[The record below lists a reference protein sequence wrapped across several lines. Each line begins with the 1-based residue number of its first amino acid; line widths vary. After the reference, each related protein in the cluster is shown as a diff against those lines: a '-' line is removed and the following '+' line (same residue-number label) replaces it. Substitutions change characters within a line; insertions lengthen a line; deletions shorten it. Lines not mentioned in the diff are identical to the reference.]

1 MLYRG
6 WLKLNVYS
14 IHVLFN
20 GVFFTQRVQHCSYLS
35 FVINSVWSKWHLF
48 FYYLIDPKGFIDQP
62 RNCTLSETTFISY
75 VIRRIIIIISEVR
88 GERSVGKS
96 PPTPPSF
103 ELFIRKYTGT
113 TWRRWRKEELHSE
126 DFLSDV
132 AHPVVSDWNK
142 NSVVLLFVDCF
153 SFYSHCL
160 LTEDVAEIIG
170 LWVLEMN
177 WGWVRES
184 RLEPWE

>member
-1 MLYRG
+1 MTPFFL
-6 WLKLNVYS
+6 
-14 IHVLFN
+14 LFN
-20 GVFFTQRVQHCSYLS
+20 WSQRVHRSAKELHFVWDDFYLLCNTSYNNNY
-35 FVINSVWSKWHLF
+35 IRGKRW
-48 FYYLIDPKGFIDQP
+48 
-62 RNCTLSETTFISY
+62 TLCW
-75 VIRRIIIIISEVR
+75 EV
-88 GERSVGKS
+88 
-96 PPTPPSF
+96 PLHPTPPSF

-113 TWRRWRKEELHSE
+113 TWGRWRKEELHSE